1 MAGTVYAINVTLTN
15 GQSGYLKFYGD
26 GTWDWHLVQDVD
38 EATLYRNKSECID
51 DFYKYV
57 KDATTL
63 RDSSV
68 RVDRSRCT
76 IAECYAPWL

>member
-26 GTWDWHLVQDVD
+26 GTWDWHLVQDVN

-57 KDATTL
+57 KNA
-63 RDSSV
+63 SSSSNSSL
-68 RVDRSRCT
+68 RVDRDRCT

>member
-57 KDATTL
+57 KNA
-63 RDSSV
+63 SSSGNSGL
-68 RVDRSRCT
+68 RVDRDRCT